1 MMRLMKHSYFKQ
13 VILVAVL
20 AFACAP
26 ALFSQ
31 VNINA
36 PTGLTPSKQP
46 EPEKKVETPAP
57 ATTTPAPEA
66 NEGVNNEAKT
76 TPQTQTAAPSAKKSN
91 TPTRNRAQTNQQ
103 TKPRRNSTTTNNT
116 AVNAPTKTKK
126 PWVDSKKPESLN
138 RDFST
143 GKNSSNL
150 QSRQEVEMR
159 SYGYRI
165 LVYNTNKSKNAKASA
180 QKRARDIALK
190 FPQYRFYFNY
200 KAPTW
205 RLRMGDFADE
215 EAAHRALKQM
225 RQAFPMY
232 AKEMTIIHDH
242 INVWK

>member
-1 MMRLMKHSYFKQ
+1 MKHSHFKQ
-13 VILVAVL
+13 LILVAVL
-20 AFACAP
+20 AFACSP
-26 ALFSQ
+26 AIFAQ
-31 VNINA
+31 VNISA
-36 PTGLTPSKQP
+36 PTGLTPAPQN
-46 EPEKKVETPAP
+46 EPEKKVETPATNNP
-57 ATTTPAPEA
+57 TTTTESHEGENKEPAA
-66 NEGVNNEAKT
+66 TA
-76 TPQTQTAAPSAKKSN
+76 TQTPTSTNRPSAPKTNKPTTNRPQQSN
-91 TPTRNRAQTNQQ
+91 TPQR
-103 TKPRRNSTTTNNT
+103 PRQSYNNT
-116 AVNAPTKTKK
+116 AVNAPTTTKK

-143 GKNSSNL
+143 GKNSTNL

-165 LVYNTNKSKNAKASA
+165 LVYNTNKSKNAKANA

-190 FPQYRFYFNY
+190 FPQYQFYFNY

-205 RLRMGDFADE
+205 RLRLGDFADE

-225 RQAFPMY
+225 KQAFPMY